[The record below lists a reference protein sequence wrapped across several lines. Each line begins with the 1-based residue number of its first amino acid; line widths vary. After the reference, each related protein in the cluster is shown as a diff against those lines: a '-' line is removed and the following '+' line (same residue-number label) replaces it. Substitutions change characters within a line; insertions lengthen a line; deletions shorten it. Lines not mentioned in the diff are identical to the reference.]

1 MIDRHFY
8 TIRPATTLAEI
19 AHRLGIDL
27 PVDGAADEIVEI
39 PAALNTSHPG
49 SVTFF
54 SDKRR
59 RDQLL
64 TAKATAC
71 LTTEKLLPLLSKTG
85 MIGLV
90 TDNPRAAFSRLTSM
104 MVTEGAPNPQPPN
117 IDETAKIHASAVI
130 GPGVSIGAGTRI
142 GANSVIDEGVTI
154 GENCVIEPL
163 VRLSFTRMGHGCHV
177 KSGAIIGGTGFG
189 TTEDES
195 GIFNVPH
202 VGRVIIQDNVHIG
215 SNSCVDRGQLGD
227 TVISKEVKIDNLVQ
241 IGHNVFIGEGT
252 LIAGHAGI
260 SGSCVIGKK
269 CILAGKSSLA
279 DHINV
284 GDGAILAACAG
295 VMSDVPAGE
304 MYSGIPAMPVR
315 EHMRNVATLK
325 KLSKRK

>member
-8 TIRPATTLAEI
+8 TIRPATALAEI
-19 AHRLGIDL
+19 THRLGLEL
-27 PVDGAADEIVEI
+27 PVEGAEDELIEV
-39 PAALNTSHPG
+39 PSALNKSLPG
-49 SVTFF
+49 SITFF

-59 RDQLL
+59 KDQLT

-71 LTTEKLLPLLSKTG
+71 LTTEKLLPLLSQTG

-90 TDNPRAAFSRLTSM
+90 TDNPRAVFSRLTSA
-104 MVTEGAPNPQPPN
+104 MVVEGASDPQPLN
-117 IDETAKIHASAVI
+117 IDKGAKIHDSVVI
-130 GPGVSIGAGTRI
+130 GEGVSIGAGTRV
-142 GANSVIDEGVTI
+142 GANCVIEDGVTI

-163 VRLSFTRMGHGCHV
+163 VRLSFTRMGDGCHI
-177 KSGAIIGGTGFG
+177 KSGTIIGGTGFG
-189 TTEDES
+189 TAEDS
-195 GIFNVPH
+195 NGIFNVPH
-202 VGRVIIQDNVHIG
+202 IGRVIIEDNVYIG
-215 SNSCVDRGQLGD
+215 SNTCVDRGQLGD
-227 TVISKEVKIDNLVQ
+227 TVISKDVKIDNLVQ

-252 LIAGHAGI
+252 IIAGHAGI

-269 CILAGKSSLA
+269 CLFAGKASLA

-284 GDGAILAACAG
+284 GDGAILAAFAG

-325 KLSKRK
+325 KLTKRK

>member
-1 MIDRHFY
+1 MIDPQFY
-8 TIRPATTLAEI
+8 TIRPAVTLSELVHEI
-19 AHRLGIDL
+19 GLEL
-27 PVDGAADEIVEI
+27 PVEGAQDEMIEV
-39 PAALNTSHPG
+39 PSALNTSQPG

-59 RDQLL
+59 KDQLT
-64 TAKATAC
+64 TAKASVC
-71 LTTEKLLPLLSKTG
+71 LTTEKLLPMLSETG
-85 MIGLV
+85 MMGLV
-90 TDNPRAAFSRLTSM
+90 TKNPRAVFSRLTSA
-104 MVTEGAPNPQPPN
+104 MVSEGGSNAGPSE
-117 IDETAKIHASAVI
+117 IDKTAKIHPSVSL
-130 GPGVSIGAGTRI
+130 GEGVSIGAGTRI
-142 GANSVIDEGVTI
+142 GANCVIEDGVTV

-163 VRLSFTRMGHGCHV
+163 VRLAFTRMGDRCHV
-177 KSGAIIGGTGFG
+177 KSGTIIGGTGFG
-189 TTEDES
+189 TAEDEN

-202 VGRVIIQDNVHIG
+202 IGRVIIEDDVYIG
-215 SNSCVDRGQLGD
+215 SNTCVDRGQLGD
-227 TVISKEVKIDNLVQ
+227 TVISKDVKIDNLVQ

-269 CILAGKSSLA
+269 CIFAGKASLA

-284 GDGAILAACAG
+284 GDGAILAAFAG

-325 KLSKRK
+325 KLTKRQ